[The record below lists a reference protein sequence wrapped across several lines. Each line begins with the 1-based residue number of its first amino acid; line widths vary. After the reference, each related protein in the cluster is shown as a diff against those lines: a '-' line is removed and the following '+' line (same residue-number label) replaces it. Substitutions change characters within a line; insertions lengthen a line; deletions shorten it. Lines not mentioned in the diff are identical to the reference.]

1 MMNIAIIGTG
11 VSGLGAAH
19 VLQRQHQ
26 VTLFEQAS
34 WVGGHA
40 HTVDADGQP
49 VDTGFIVYNESNYPL
64 LSRLF
69 RELGVETAPTDM
81 SFGMHNPTNG
91 MAYSSRGLS
100 GLFARPQNAL
110 RPRIYRMIR
119 ELGRFNRLA
128 RAALAENRHADIT
141 LGEFLDGHGFSDV
154 LKLDYIVP
162 MSAAIW
168 SAPPGRMLGFPALTF
183 FRFFNNHG
191 LLSYAPDIPWRT
203 VVGGSRK
210 YVQVLIKPIAG
221 RVHCNCPVRAVRR
234 LKDAVCLSFADRP
247 DQTFDR
253 VVIATHADQAL
264 RLLANPS
271 DDERRL
277 LQRFPYQSN
286 RVVLHRDPS
295 VLPPYPR
302 AWASWTVN
310 MPPAEQ
316 LDQPIAMT
324 YDMNRL
330 QNIPLPERY
339 LVTLN
344 PASSWQSK
352 ATEKIYYQTDY
363 THPAYDNE
371 SFRVQP
377 ELAELNAQGPAY
389 FCGAYFGYGFHEDGL
404 RSGVEVA
411 RALGVEW

>member
-1 MMNIAIIGTG
+1 MNIAIIGSG
-11 VSGLGAAH
+11 VSGLGAAYL
-19 VLQRQHQ
+19 LQRRHQ

-40 HTVDADGQP
+40 HTVEANGQP
-49 VDTGFIVYNESNYPL
+49 VDTGFIVYNETNYPL
-64 LSRLF
+64 LTRLF
-69 RELGVETAPTDM
+69 RELGVQTAPTDM
-81 SFGMHNPTNG
+81 SFGMHNAATG
-91 MAYSSRGLS
+91 VAYSSRGLG
-100 GLFARPQNAL
+100 GLLARPRNL
-110 RPRIYRMIR
+110 FSPRLYRMIR

-128 RAALAENRHADIT
+128 RAALAENRHGDIT
-141 LGEFLDGHGFSDV
+141 LGEFLEGHGFTDV

-183 FRFFNNHG
+183 FRFFHNHS
-191 LLSYAPDIPWRT
+191 LLSYSPDVPWRT
-203 VVGGSRK
+203 VVGGSRE
-210 YVQVLIKPIAG
+210 YVRALIKPMAG
-221 RVHCNCPVRAVRR
+221 RVQCNCPVRAVTR
-234 LKDAVCLSFADRP
+234 LPDAVRLSFADRP
-247 DQTFDR
+247 DETFDQ

-264 RLLANPS
+264 RLLADPS
-271 DDERRL
+271 DEERRL
-277 LQRFPYQSN
+277 LQRFPYQAN
-286 RVVLHRDPS
+286 RVVLHGDTS
-295 VLPPYPR
+295 VLPPYRR
-302 AWASWTVN
+302 AWASWTVD
-310 MPPAEQ
+310 MPSAEQ

-330 QNIPLPERY
+330 QNIPLPQRY

-344 PASSWQSK
+344 PPQRWQPG
-352 ATEKIYYQTDY
+352 AAGPIYYQTDY

-377 ELAELNAQGPAY
+377 ELVRLNGQRLTY